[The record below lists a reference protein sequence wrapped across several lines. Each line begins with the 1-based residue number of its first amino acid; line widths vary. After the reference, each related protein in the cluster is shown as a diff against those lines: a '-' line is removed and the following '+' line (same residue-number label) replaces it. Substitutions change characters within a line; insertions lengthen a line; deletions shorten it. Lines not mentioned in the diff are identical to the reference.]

1 MFGNGNCRRAA
12 NPRLRASKN
21 LRAIVLLAL
30 AVRGVATSVSFASDI
45 QSTHLVAANDVL
57 ARQRSFPAMGH
68 AGALSPGGV
77 LLAYTIRSGVFAAE
91 NNTARHYTASG
102 MLPEY
107 GTGTELRVSNTRTG
121 AVVQVSEGQGAVSDP
136 VWSPDGSQLAFVA
149 DRGGAAHVWLWSK
162 ETMQLRRLADAIV
175 RPSFFDGANLKWT
188 LDGKYIVALALPK
201 DMTVAQADA
210 RGQGSSRDAT
220 AQMLAVMSAD
230 VALFDAVTGDVRRL
244 ARDKSVFW
252 CAPSPDGRSVAYA
265 YPSAR
270 APGNGQWLYTMEVT
284 GIEVGTARVVAEST
298 YANDGAFAWSPDST
312 RIAYFASG
320 TRGKDGAHVIDI
332 AAKTDREATSIT
344 FSTLEAND
352 IHRRVYWTPDGVSLL
367 FILNGRLWRVTP
379 QTGEATMVT
388 PAEWNREI
396 VQIVAR
402 GRSGVVWTRDGGRSI
417 TVTTRDLTGEI
428 MGFYRIEVAT
438 GKVTKLRE
446 DGKRYGDYVK
456 PALASD
462 DGTFV
467 FWAAEDAK
475 TPMDLWGAGPNLK
488 DALRLTQLNP

>member
-1 MFGNGNCRRAA
+1 MFGNGNCRHAA
-12 NPRLRASKN
+12 NPRSRASKN
-21 LRAIVLLAL
+21 SLAIVLIALAL
-30 AVRGVATSVSFASDI
+30 RSVTASVSCASDI
-45 QSTHLVAANDVL
+45 PSTNLAAVNDVL
-57 ARQRSFPAMGH
+57 TRQRSFPAMGH
-68 AGALSPGGV
+68 AGVLSPGGA
-77 LLAYTIRSGVFAAE
+77 LLAYTVRSGVFASE
-91 NNTARHYTASG
+91 NAARRYTASG

-121 AVVQVSEGQGAVSDP
+121 ALVQVSEGQGAVSDP
-136 VWSPDGSQLAFVA
+136 VWSPDGSQLAFVS
-149 DRGGAAHVWLWSK
+149 DRGGAAQVWLWSK
-162 ETMQLRRLADAIV
+162 QTLQVRRLADAIV
-175 RPSFFDGANLKWT
+175 RPSFYEGASLKWT
-188 LDGKYIVALALPK
+188 PDGKYVIALALPK
-201 DMTVAQADA
+201 DMTLAQADA
-210 RGQGSSRDAT
+210 RAQGNSRDAT

-230 VALFDAVTGDVRRL
+230 VALLDALTGEVRRL

-252 CAPSPDGRSVAYA
+252 YAPAPDGKSVAYA

-270 APGNGQWLYTMEVT
+270 AAGSGQWLFNVEVAGMDAGAT
-284 GIEVGTARVVAEST
+284 RVVAESA

-320 TRGKDGAHVIDI
+320 TRGRDGAHVIDI
-332 AAKTDREATSIT
+332 AAKADREATSIT

-352 IHRRVYWTPDGVSLL
+352 IHRRVYWTPDGASLL
-367 FILNGRLWRVTP
+367 FILSGRLWRVTP
-379 QTGEATMVT
+379 QTGEASMVT

-396 VQIVAR
+396 VQIVPR
-402 GRSGVVWTRDGGRSI
+402 GRSSVVWTRDNGRSI

-428 MGFYRIEVAT
+428 MGFYRIDVAA

-446 DGKRYGDYVK
+446 DEKRYGDYVK